1 MKRTA
6 FTGWSAPR
14 GVHSVSRRRFLQTAA
29 GTLGTLGTGLLW
41 PNWTWA
47 AGRDPKP
54 NPGGFANPTGGS
66 FLHFNFPGP
75 ADAPPPNGNDP
86 ASITDFDG
94 YIGQTHVQGT
104 GTGTNTDTGDTFP
117 LLFDVDARF
126 MQGIYQSV
134 DGRFLEARFVFV

>member
-1 MKRTA
+1 M
-6 FTGWSAPR
+6 
-14 GVHSVSRRRFLQTAA
+14 A
-29 GTLGTLGTGLLW
+29 GTAGALGAGLLW
-41 PNWTWA
+41 PTRAWA

-54 NPGGFANPTGGS
+54 NPGGFANPTGGP

-75 ADAPPPNGNDP
+75 ADAPPINGNDP
-86 ASITDFDG
+86 TTITDFDG
-94 YIGQTHVQGT
+94 HIGQTQVQGT